1 MSSRFTPLTVL
12 NCVMAACFVFSAA
25 VQYNDPDPARWVAM
39 YALAAVACALHVAG
53 RRYWAL
59 PAAVGLIALAWAA
72 TLAPRVVGKVAFG
85 ELFEAFEMKDVRVE
99 EAREMG
105 GLLIVAAWMAAL
117 TFSSLGARGRV
128 R

>member
-12 NCVMAACFVFSAA
+12 NYVMAACFVFSAA

-39 YALAAVACALHVAG
+39 YALAALACVLHVAG

-59 PAAVGLIALAWAA
+59 PAAVGLIALVWAA
-72 TLAPRVVGKVAFG
+72 TLAPHVIGKVAFG

-105 GLLIVAAWMAAL
+105 GLLIVAAWMAVLA
-117 TFSSLGARGRV
+117 FGSLGARGRV